1 MQEKSRREQ
10 NRRETWDALHRAA
23 ADLALDGGPA
33 AVTVDAVAARAGVS
47 TRTFFNYFAT
57 KDDAIIGYRTPTLDE
72 TAIENFRTG
81 SADLLERTVRL
92 ILAAFSSATLPEH
105 VGGRRLTL
113 VQHHPEL
120 RAALD
125 THVASV
131 EALVAPLLAEE
142 VGAPLDEVVAHPT
155 RTGSRSPKERGPEG
169 RRATALLMLAST
181 IVRFAYK
188 TQLNRMMEDEQAA
201 IQESIATF
209 RDLGVTQ

>member
-57 KDDAIIGYRTPTLDE
+57 KDDAIIGFRTPSLSAEAVD
-72 TAIENFRTG
+72 AFRIG
-81 SADLLERTVRL
+81 PADLLERTVRL

-105 VGGRRLTL
+105 VGGRRLAL
-113 VQHHPEL
+113 VQRHPEL
-120 RAALD
+120 RATFDA
-125 THVASV
+125 HVAAV

-142 VGAPLDEVVAHPT
+142 IGAPPDEVTLRAP
-155 RTGSRSPKERGPEG
+155 RDGASPIDRGPEG
-169 RRATALLMLAST
+169 LRATAMLMLAGT

-188 TQLNRMMEDEQAA
+188 TQLSRITDDQEAA
-201 IQESIATF
+201 IREALSTF
-209 RDLGVTQ
+209 RDLGIAR